1 MTLMAIYTGGAY
13 ISYSEI
19 YDRRPDASEVVGL
32 LHGLNRLHTVLLM
45 SRVNAHLRHAMQSPG
60 RDELNW
66 VQGFLVGN
74 FVDDP
79 TLARL
84 RERFPETVM
93 RDRPLFHPLQVLS
106 MLRLAAANCEGDEQ
120 QRPDESAALRFQ
132 LGTACL
138 MMNDL
143 LVSEPEELVIAKGAP
158 DERERQLM
166 AQLLTMWEVMNPA
179 NAHHLLLR
187 SHVLFRVLLKDE
199 KICAEIRGQCRGF
212 DVEAQFLRIAGI
224 DFNKWLSLVF
234 ASYAYYMGRRKEEL
248 LEQPQSFIIDR
259 QAFIAQSAV
268 TQDEMDAFLATVGV
282 PFADL
287 VASVSKERPAD
298 PRFDFVPFRA
308 HPLYV
313 IGEGDFACIDVALL
327 LEKMYSGV
335 HWLIHDG
342 LPKCDRDDLFK
353 AWGLLFER
361 YVHWLFVGSRLPAAY
376 VPFPQWEDGQESFDG
391 AFLRESLLVPLEYK
405 GGFLSQEAK
414 YSARSEAL
422 TNELERKVVPG
433 CDQLASKIGGLF
445 NSDSSKRKKVPAIPV
460 QHVRRVLPVLIV
472 QDHALRGLS
481 INWWLNRRFAELM
494 SARPLR
500 GGVEVLPLNV
510 VNIED
515 LETLV
520 ESSDGGVFDFIYSL
534 HNKAVRDPEMKQQ
547 LHNYLL
553 GAPGYGSLDGARW
566 KDVDQQIR
574 SAMFSYTFPNEWR
587 A

>member
-1 MTLMAIYTGGAY
+1 MAVYTGGAY
-13 ISYSEI
+13 IAYSEL
-19 YDRRPDASEVVGL
+19 YDRKPGASEVAGL
-32 LHGLNRLHTVLLM
+32 LHGLSRLHTILLM

-66 VQGFLVGN
+66 VQGFLVRN

-79 TLARL
+79 TLVCL
-84 RERFPETVM
+84 RKRFPGTEM
-93 RDRPLFHPLQVLS
+93 RDRPAFHPLQALS
-106 MLRLAAANCEGDEQ
+106 MLRLAAGNCADDEQ
-120 QRPDESAALRFQ
+120 QRPDENSALRFQ

-143 LVSEPEELVIAKGAP
+143 LVSEQEELAIAKGTP
-158 DERERQLM
+158 DEREVQLM

-187 SHVLFRVLLKDE
+187 SHVLFRALLKDE
-199 KICAEIRGQCRGF
+199 EICADIRARCRGF
-212 DVEAQFLRIAGI
+212 DIEARFRGIAEI
-224 DFNKWLSLVF
+224 DLNKWLSLVF

-248 LEQPQSFIIDR
+248 LEQPQLFVINR
-259 QAFIAQSAV
+259 RAFIVQSAV
-268 TQDEMDAFLATVGV
+268 TQDEMDAFLGTVSV

-287 VASVSKERPAD
+287 VASFNKERPVD
-298 PRFDFVPFRA
+298 PRFDFVPFRS

-313 IGEGDFACIDVALL
+313 VAEGNFACIDVAFL

-342 LPKCDRDDLFK
+342 LPKRDRDDLFK

-361 YVHWLFVGSRLPAAY
+361 YVHWLFNGGRLPAAY
-376 VPFPQWEDGQESFDG
+376 FPFPQWEDGQESFDG
-391 AFLRESLLVPLEYK
+391 AFLKESLLIPLEYK

-422 TNELERKVVPG
+422 TYELERKIVPG
-433 CDQLASKIGGLF
+433 CDQLASKIGALF

-460 QHVRRVLPVLIV
+460 QHVSRVLPVLIV

-481 INWWLNRRFAELM
+481 INWWLNRRFRELM
-494 SARPLR
+494 NARPLR
-500 GGVEVLPLNV
+500 DGVEVLPLNV

-566 KDVDQQIR
+566 KEIDGQIR
-574 SAMFSYTFPNEWR
+574 SAMFSYTFPS
-587 A
+587 